1 MLFATLEP
9 NQIGRACPNDV
20 VCCQSRIMRRVGK
33 LLKWTGV
40 TVLAIFAAIQLIR
53 PARTNPPV
61 DESQTIFTRAQM
73 TPQVAA
79 IFNRSCVD
87 CHSNKTVWPWYT
99 NVAPISWF
107 ITNHVNDGRQMM
119 NLSEWG
125 RMDQDRQSKK
135 LRQMCEEVTDGAMPL
150 SSYTPLHPGSKL
162 SPADV
167 KTLCD
172 WTDAER

>member
-1 MLFATLEP
+1 MKML
-9 NQIGRACPNDV
+9 R
-20 VCCQSRIMRRVGK
+20 RIA
-33 LLKWTGV
+33 KWFFV
-40 TVLAIFAAIQLIR
+40 ILVILFLAIQFVR
-53 PARTNPPV
+53 PARTNPAV
-61 DESQTIFTRAQM
+61 DESRTIFARTQM
-73 TPQVAA
+73 PPQVAA

-107 ITNHVNDGRQMM
+107 ITGHVNDGRQMM

-172 WTDAER
+172 WTDAERARVSGATK